1 MKLSDFSY
9 NLPQHLIAQE
19 PLLRRDASRLLVLH
33 RENGQLEDRSF
44 NEITRF
50 ISKKDLLVL
59 NDTKVFNA
67 RLIGKREGFEG
78 RIELLISHKVDNGL
92 YACLGKPARKLKEGT
107 RLSFGNNRLSAEVV
121 STDCDFKIIR
131 FITDDLDDI
140 LDNIGEVPLPPY
152 IKRSPKEIDKDRYQ
166 TVYAKTKGAIAAPTA
181 GLHFSDELLSDIES
195 KGIEALA
202 ITLHVGYGTFKP
214 VTDDNIDNHNMHKEF
229 YHISKD
235 AADKINK
242 TKKSG
247 GRVFAVGTTVCRG
260 LESAAIKEKESYFV
274 HPKESE
280 TDLFI
285 SPGYGFKI
293 TDALITNFHLPYTT
307 LLMLVAAFSGKFDIL
322 KVYEHAIKKGYRFYS
337 YGDAM
342 LIL

>member
-33 RENGQLEDRSF
+33 RESGQLEDLSF
-44 NEITRF
+44 KEITKF

-78 RIELLISHKVDNGL
+78 KIELLISHKIDNDL
-92 YACLGKPARKLKEGT
+92 YACLGKPSRKLKEGT
-107 RLSFGNNRLSAEVV
+107 RLSFGNNRLNAEVID
-121 STDCDFKIIR
+121 TDSDFKIVR
-131 FITDDLDDI
+131 FEADDLDDI
-140 LDNIGEVPLPPY
+140 LDDIGQVPLPPY
-152 IKRSPKEIDKDRYQ
+152 IKRLPKEADRDRYQ
-166 TVYAKTKGAIAAPTA
+166 TVYAKSIGAIAAPTA
-181 GLHFSDELLSDIES
+181 GLHFSDELLLDIES
-195 KGIEALA
+195 KGIETLA

-214 VTDDNIDNHNMHKEF
+214 VTDENLSNHNMHKES
-229 YHISKD
+229 YYISEVV
-235 AADKINK
+235 ANKINR
-242 TKKSG
+242 TKQSG
-247 GRVFAVGTTVCRG
+247 GRIFAVGTTACRG
-260 LESAAIKEKESYFV
+260 LESAAVKEEKGYSV
-274 HPKESE
+274 QPKESE

-285 SPGYGFKI
+285 SPGYDFKI

-307 LLMLVAAFSGKFDIL
+307 LLMLVSAFSGKEDIL
-322 KVYEHAIKKGYRFYS
+322 KAYEYAVKKEYRFYS

>member
-19 PLLRRDASRLLVLH
+19 PLLRRDASRLLVLR
-33 RENGQLEDRSF
+33 RENGQLQDASF
-44 NEITRF
+44 KEISKF

-78 RIELLISHKVDNGL
+78 KIELLISHKIDNDL

-107 RLSFGNNRLSAEVV
+107 RLSFGNSRLNAEVIEID
-121 STDCDFKIIR
+121 SDFKIVR
-131 FITDDLDDI
+131 FETDNLDDI
-140 LDNIGEVPLPPY
+140 LDDIGEVPLPPY
-152 IKRSPKEIDKDRYQ
+152 IKRPPKEIDTDRYQ

-181 GLHFSDELLSDIES
+181 GLHFSDELLLKIRS
-195 KGIEALA
+195 KGIETLT

-214 VTDDNIDNHNMHKEF
+214 VTDDNLSNHNMHKES
-229 YHISKD
+229 YHISKA
-235 AADKINK
+235 AADKINR
-242 TKKSG
+242 TKQSG
-247 GRVFAVGTTVCRG
+247 GRVFAVGTTTCRA
-260 LESAAIKEKESYFV
+260 LESAAVKGKTGYFV
-274 HPKESE
+274 QPKESE

-285 SPGYGFKI
+285 CPGYDFKI
-293 TDALITNFHLPYTT
+293 TDALITNFHLPHTT
-307 LLMLVAAFSGKFDIL
+307 LLMLVSAFGGKDNIL
-322 KVYEHAIKKGYRFYS
+322 KAYEDAIKKEYRFYS